1 MKGHVMKV
9 LMQDGSKLEVS
20 HIYPKLQEGL
30 VLHRDSD
37 AFPILK
43 DMIDNGYGDTV
54 LPVNARTNHMER
66 ATIRK
71 LYQTLWNK
79 RYEYVT
85 LS

>member
-1 MKGHVMKV
+1 MNVHMK
-9 LMQDGSKLEVS
+9 DGSKLGIS
-20 HIYPKLQEGL
+20 HVYPKLCKGL

-54 LPVNARTNHMER
+54 LPVNARTNQIER
-66 ATIRK
+66 ATVRK
-71 LYQTLWNK
+71 LYQMLWSK

-85 LS
+85 LCD